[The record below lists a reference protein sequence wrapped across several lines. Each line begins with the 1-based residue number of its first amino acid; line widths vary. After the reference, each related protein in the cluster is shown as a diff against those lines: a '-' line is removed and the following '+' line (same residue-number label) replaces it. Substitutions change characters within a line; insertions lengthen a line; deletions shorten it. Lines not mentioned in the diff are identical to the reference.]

1 MDRINRINKI
11 QTARPDFL
19 KLLFDLIL

>member
-11 QTARPDFL
+11 QTARPNYF
-19 KLLFDLIL
+19 KVLFELIM

>member
-11 QTARPDFL
+11 QTTNPED
-19 KLLFDLIL
+19 LFELVSMR

>member
-11 QTARPDFL
+11 QTTNPED
-19 KLLFDLIL
+19 LFELVFMR

>member
-11 QTARPDFL
+11 QTARPNSF
-19 KLLFDLIL
+19 KVLFDLIM